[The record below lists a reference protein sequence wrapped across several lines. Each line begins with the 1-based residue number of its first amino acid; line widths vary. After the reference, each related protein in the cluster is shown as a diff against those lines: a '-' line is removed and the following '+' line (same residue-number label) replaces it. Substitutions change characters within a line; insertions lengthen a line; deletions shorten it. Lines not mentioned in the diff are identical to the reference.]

1 MTPSDGSPPSNDR
14 ERPVPGDALA
24 VSAALDAAV
33 PAAARMVCERLQGAG
48 HEALCVGGAVRDA
61 MLGRDPGDWDV
72 ATSAAPDEVIALFRK
87 TIPTGLQHGTV
98 TVMARAPDASGN
110 AEGAGRAP
118 RLAIEVTS
126 FRGEGAY
133 SDGRHPDQVSFGV
146 PLTEDLA
153 RRDFVINAMGYD
165 PIARRLADP
174 FGGRDDLAAG
184 RVRAVGEASERFAED
199 GLRVMRAVRFCAQLG
214 FVLDPA
220 TEAAIP
226 AALPVLAKVSRERV
240 RDELLKMLRGGAGRQ
255 PSRGLRIACRTGIL
269 AQVVPELALAPDT
282 DEPRWRRLLARADA
296 DALFG
301 DPVLGLAG
309 LLWACPPEDQAKP
322 DRDSLA
328 ITRRLKLS
336 NAEIKRVGA
345 ILATVPT
352 WAECATD
359 PDRRR
364 LLARAG
370 RARIDDLQALWQA
383 QAAADPERAEGLRQ
397 HCERVAAIVRAGD
410 PLHPSELALSGGDV
424 IRALEI
430 RPGPA
435 VGEVMAGLFA
445 HVLERPE
452 DNTAAALTERAVG
465 LYRARGDN
473 GDGGNGDGD
482 GGVRGPGER

>member
-1 MTPSDGSPPSNDR
+1 MTRSDGSPPSDDR
-14 ERPVPGDALA
+14 ARPAPGDAID

-72 ATSAAPDEVIALFRK
+72 ATSAAPEQVIALFRK

-98 TVMARAPDASGN
+98 TVMARAPGAPG
-110 AEGAGRAP
+110 APGAGEGAGRAP
-118 RLAIEVTS
+118 RLAVEVTS

-133 SDGRHPDQVSFGV
+133 SDGRRPDEVSFGV

-165 PIARRLADP
+165 PIARRLVDP

-214 FVLDPA
+214 FALDPA

-240 RDELLKMLRGGAGRQ
+240 RDELLKMLRVGAGRQ

-269 AQVVPELALAPDT
+269 AQVVPELALAPDP

-296 DALFG
+296 DALLG
-301 DPVLGLAG
+301 DPVLGLAA

-322 DRDSLA
+322 DRESQA

-345 ILATVPT
+345 LLATAPT

-383 QAAADPERAEGLRQ
+383 QAEADPARAEALRQ
-397 HCERVAAIVRAGD
+397 HRERVAAIVRAGD
-410 PLHPSELALSGGDV
+410 PLHASELALSGGEV
-424 IRALEI
+424 IRALGI

-452 DNTAAALTERAVG
+452 DNTAAALTERAAH
-465 LYRARGDN
+465 LYRARGA
-473 GDGGNGDGD
+473 
-482 GGVRGPGER
+482 GER